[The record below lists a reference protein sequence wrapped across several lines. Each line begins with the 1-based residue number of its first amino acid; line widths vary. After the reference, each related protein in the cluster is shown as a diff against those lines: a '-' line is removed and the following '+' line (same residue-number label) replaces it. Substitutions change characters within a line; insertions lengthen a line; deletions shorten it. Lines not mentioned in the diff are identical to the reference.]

1 MKGSVFMIQAYS
13 QNLAVTQGA
22 AIPFNSTKLKTGC
35 VVTQAQDK
43 TTFYLNRPGIYLVQ
57 FDGYGSSTEAGS
69 VGVQM
74 AVDGVNCPVGTVQ
87 ATTAAGSLQPISFYT
102 LVGVEAVC
110 RCTGGKKL
118 TVNYTGTAG
127 TLSLA
132 NIIITK
138 LR

>member
-1 MKGSVFMIQAYS
+1 
-13 QNLAVTQGA
+13 
-22 AIPFNSTKLKTGC
+22 
-35 VVTQAQDK
+35 
-43 TTFYLNRPGIYLVQ
+43 
-57 FDGYGSSTEAGS
+57 
-69 VGVQM
+69 M
-74 AVDGVNCPVGTVQ
+74 AVDGVNSPVGTVQ

-102 LVGVEAVC
+102 LVAVEAVC

-127 TLSLA
+127 TLTLA